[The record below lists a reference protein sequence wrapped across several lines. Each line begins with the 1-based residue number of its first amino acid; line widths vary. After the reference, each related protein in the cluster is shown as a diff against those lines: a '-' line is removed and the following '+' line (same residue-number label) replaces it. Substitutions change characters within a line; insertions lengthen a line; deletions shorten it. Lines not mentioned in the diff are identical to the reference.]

1 MKKVMFIASAGGH
14 LTQLLTLSPL
24 FSKYKSILVTEKTG
38 ATSNLKDKFEVE
50 FLVHGT
56 RAQLIRYLFI
66 FGWNI
71 LRSIYLFMKYRPD
84 VIVTTGTHTAVP
96 MCYIA
101 WIFRRKIIFIE
112 SFAKQHS
119 ANLSGKMVYP
129 IATLFVVQWESMKE
143 FYPKAENW
151 GWIY

>member
-14 LTQLLTLSPL
+14 LTQLLQLVPL
-24 FSKYKSILVTEKTG
+24 FSKYESLLVTEKNG
-38 ATSNLKDKFEVE
+38 ATGGLPAKYNTA
-50 FLVHGT
+50 FLMHGT
-56 RAQLIRYLFI
+56 RDNLLKYLFV
-66 FGWNI
+66 FSFDVLKSVG
-71 LRSIYLFMKYRPD
+71 LFFRFRPD

-101 WIFRRKIIFIE
+101 WIFRKKIIFIE

-119 ANLSGKMVYP
+119 PNLSGRMVYP
-129 IATLFVVQWESMKE
+129 VATTFVVQWESMKE
-143 FYPKAENW
+143 FYPKAECW